1 MNNQARVEVLECF
14 GHLVDDK
21 ANVDIFEYIFGDDV
35 VQISLHK
42 LKDQINVLVIIG
54 PEGVIELDDI
64 GVFGLFEDLDLAV
77 GALGIGGVL
86 EGVKNL
92 FEGVYFFIVF
102 LLDFPDVAIG
112 ARADFLDDIEATKD
126 VAFDVGGVGL
136 RHGDLPLNKSVVKFF
151 IFIYKCPYSKCH
163 FSLTTSINHSIIHS
177 INHSIRAINI
187 IIIKNW

>member
-1 MNNQARVEVLECF
+1 MNNEARVEVLERF

-21 ANVDIFEYIFGDDV
+21 ANVDIFEYIFGDNV

-54 PEGVIELDDI
+54 PEGVVELDDI
-64 GVFGLFEDLDLAV
+64 GVFSLFEDLDLAV

-136 RHGDLPLNKSVVKFF
+136 RHGDLPL
-151 IFIYKCPYSKCH
+151 
-163 FSLTTSINHSIIHS
+163 INQ
-177 INHSIRAINI
+177 
-187 IIIKNW
+187 